1 PLGYEPNELPLL
13 HPALQEV
20 DERDPAVRPP
30 AAEVGRARSGLAS
43 HAVARAVL
51 SGAGAGHDPVRD
63 GTGWNRRRSRPR
75 AHPTPP
81 ATTAHRA
88 VPFSVQAPA
97 RRCPLGHA
105 GVHPRRTTKPERD
118 PPSTMSTA
126 SLRSVTGRPRAAS
139 QPGGLPGVLPPSGV
153 RRLILGRAS
162 HLDAVSGYPCRTWL
176 PSNAGCPTT
185 GTPAVR
191 PARSSRTRAS
201 PPQPSDAHGG

>member
-1 PLGYEPNELPLL
+1 M
-13 HPALQEV
+13 A
-20 DERDPAVRPP
+20 ERDRGRRQPP
-30 AAEVGRARSGLAS
+30 GCGGRACAQRPRLPRGRPRSTLRRWRR
-43 HAVARAVL
+43 ARPGSGWDGVESAPL
-51 SGAGAGHDPVRD
+51 SATRTPDPP
-63 GTGWNRRRSRPR
+63 NRRGSRHARSRSRSKSSASTDALWVMPVS
-75 AHPTPP
+75 T
-81 ATTAHRA
+81 
-88 VPFSVQAPA
+88 
-97 RRCPLGHA
+97 
-105 GVHPRRTTKPERD
+105 PRRTTDPDGD

-201 PPQPSDAHGG
+201 PPQPSAAHGG